1 MTTLPPIGCLP
12 AAITVF
18 GSDSNECVARL
29 NHDAVSFN
37 TKLNATSL
45 RLQKKLSGLNL
56 VVFDIYQTL
65 FDLVTKPTDNGTW
78 IPFFE
83 SWASVPHLKP
93 NSVNI
98 IILFKIHNS
107 LINHWLLINNISLIN
122 HKFVI
127 VLEFRKN
134 IHSLFLKLV
143 QKLIKCKFGNAVS
156 NYTFSKYNFSKLK
169 YLFI

>member
-107 LINHWLLINNISLIN
+107 LINHWLLIKNISLIN

-127 VLEFRKN
+127 VLEFRK
-134 IHSLFLKLV
+134 K
-143 QKLIKCKFGNAVS
+143 
-156 NYTFSKYNFSKLK
+156 YTFTFSQISSKIDKLQ
-169 YLFI
+169 IR